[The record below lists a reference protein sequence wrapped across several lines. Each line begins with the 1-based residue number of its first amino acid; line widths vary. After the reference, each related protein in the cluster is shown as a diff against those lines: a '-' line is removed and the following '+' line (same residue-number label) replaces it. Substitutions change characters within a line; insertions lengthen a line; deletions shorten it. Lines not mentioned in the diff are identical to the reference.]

1 VSPASSRVH
10 REKSWAVWLFVLSHF
25 LVLAVCA
32 GARHLGGQSG
42 FYDLGVMDNIVWQTV
57 HGRLFFYPQYGMSYF
72 GDHFAVILFLFVPL
86 YAIWAHPLVLL
97 GGQALALALGGWFVH
112 RIALLHLTEDAGTD
126 PSLAQRAAW
135 ALTVIYAFHP
145 ALLYIAMFDFHP
157 VALMIPLSLAA
168 YHSYLTRSWGWL
180 AACLVLVAACQEEA
194 AITVAAFG
202 LSMLAGGRTAMERRL
217 GAVTSVT
224 AAVYF
229 ALVMKV
235 IIPAFQPNTT
245 SAGWTYIS
253 RYAHLGGSM
262 GEILRT
268 LAFHPLDAFVRS
280 FEPYKLM
287 TLLELFLPLGLL
299 PLLGWRGLLVALPS
313 LAYTFL
319 SAHPNQFVIRYQYF
333 SPALGWLVVAAVQG
347 FRVWMRLWA
356 RFTARL
362 APGRWRTTVVLPLVV
377 AVVATGVVDANRK
390 PIRPSFFRLHPYR
403 EELEILHRVIESEAS
418 LSVTNQLAPP
428 FAHRRNYFLALDFTL
443 NRELNAALG
452 LPDYRDTDFH
462 LFDLTALDHSQ
473 DREQRVAQLL
483 ADTRYG
489 IRYYRFPLVLFERGL
504 ARRQEPELEA
514 LITEGGDGRPGVVR
528 GFPAV
533 FFQIRGA
540 KAVERDLGV
549 TGHGATLR
557 FVPGLRGQAGGPGI
571 SLPAGSYAVDF
582 YLGLDAPVDGPVA
595 DLDVVSNHAGR
606 RHASRRLTGAD
617 FTDTRRCQS
626 FTLETV
632 LPAATTD
639 LDFRTRSH
647 GAAFSLCK
655 VVVRRVSIPQR

>member
-1 VSPASSRVH
+1 VSPASSGLR
-10 REKSWAVWLFVLSHF
+10 REKSSAIWLFVLAHF
-25 LVLAVCA
+25 FLLGVSASY
-32 GARHLGGQSG
+32 RHLGGHSS

-86 YAIWAHPLVLL
+86 YAIWAHPLILV
-97 GGQALALALGGWFVH
+97 GGQALALAMGSLFVH
-112 RIALLHLTEDAGTD
+112 RIALVHLARDGGADARLTR
-126 PSLAQRAAW
+126 RAAW
-135 ALTVIYAFHP
+135 ALTVIYALHP
-145 ALLYIAMFDFHP
+145 ALLYVAMFDFHP
-157 VALMIPLSLAA
+157 IALMIPLSLAA
-168 YHSYLTRSWGWL
+168 YHCYLTRRWRWL
-180 AACLVLVAACQEEA
+180 VVCLILLVSCQEEA

-202 LSMLAGGRTAMERRL
+202 LSMLAWGKTTSERRI
-217 GAVTSVT
+217 GAMTSVM

-229 ALVMKV
+229 GLVMKV
-235 IIPAFQPNTT
+235 IIPAFQPNAA
-245 SAGWTYIS
+245 SVGWAYLS
-253 RYAHLGGSM
+253 RYAHLGSSM
-262 GEILRT
+262 GEIVRT
-268 LAFHPLDAFVRS
+268 LALHPLDALARS

-333 SPALGWLVVAAVQG
+333 SPALGWLVVGAVQG
-347 FRVWMRLWA
+347 LSVWMSLWA

-362 APGRWRTTVVLPLVV
+362 APGRWRTAVVLPLVV
-377 AVVATGVVDANRK
+377 AVVATSVIDAYRK
-390 PIRPSFFRLHPYR
+390 PIRPSFFKLHPYR
-403 EELEILHRVIESEAS
+403 EELEILHRVIGPEAS

-428 FAHRRNYFLALDFTL
+428 FAHRREYFLALDFTL

-452 LPDYRDTDFH
+452 LPDYRDTAFH

-473 DREQRVAQLL
+473 DRERRVAQLL

-514 LITEGGDGRPGVVR
+514 LITEGGDDGPGVVR

-533 FFQIRGA
+533 FFQVRGA

-557 FVPGLRGQAGGPGI
+557 FVPGLRGEAGGPGI

-582 YLGLDAPVDGPVA
+582 YLGLDAPVGGPVA
-595 DLDVVSNHAGR
+595 DLDVVSNHAVR

-632 LPAATTD
+632 LPTATTD

-655 VVVRRVSIPQR
+655 VVVRRVTTPQR